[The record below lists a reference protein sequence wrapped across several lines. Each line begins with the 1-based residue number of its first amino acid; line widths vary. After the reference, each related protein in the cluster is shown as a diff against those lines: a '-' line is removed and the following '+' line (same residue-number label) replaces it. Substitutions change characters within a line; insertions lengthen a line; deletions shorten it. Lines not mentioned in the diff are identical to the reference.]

1 MADLKRKI
9 QEAELRIASLTP
21 GYMNGAPP
29 PELPLDSLLAGQNTL
44 ALFSEASVGVSG
56 VNAGVGA
63 SGNLGESLDGPLK
76 TPQASQE
83 CLMFLKSAQL
93 AKSERVLHIIIDF
106 VDKLIPTSDER
117 TIIFGSWI
125 YKTFSFL

>member
-1 MADLKRKI
+1 MADLKRQI
-9 QEAELRIASLTP
+9 QEAELCIASLTH

-93 AKSERVLHIIIDF
+93 AKSERVLHIIDF